1 MMLESSKYWFAPLT
15 EIQDEQGAKL
25 RPARSKVLESD
36 KLVKEGEEFTISL
49 ESFYVKQ
56 NYDKNST
63 GNDLLVRSWIKYG
76 NEPTAERVH
85 FFQKDVP
92 DEFIGENLPAEHI
105 FSKQDH
111 SENNRLFISLDITE
125 IDRGLKASSSINNT
139 ISNIS
144 GTFGAVFTAIL
155 PFAGVASDLVD
166 LLDKLRGGSRRNISV
181 FNSSLDL
188 YAQDSFEYPLRYGA
202 YVFFKEEV
210 QAIMYRL
217 LDLKLKPVS
226 DQLRGQNPLHDYV
239 VIKVVPGIIHSGD
252 SSELLTNQ
260 QIASVLSQ
268 LDENGRNDESKRTE
282 HFKFLQDTIKSANDM
297 RELDYFYDLKLQQKL
312 GKELS
317 ESQMQRYLEI
327 ANRLQKYIPD
337 F

>member
-1 MMLESSKYWFAPLT
+1 MLESSKYWFAPLT

-36 KLVKEGEEFTISL
+36 KLVKQGEAFTISL
-49 ESFYVKQ
+49 ESFYIKE
-56 NYDKNST
+56 NYDKDST
-63 GNDLLVRSWIKYG
+63 GNDLLVRSWVKYG
-76 NEPTAERVH
+76 NEPTTERIH

-92 DEFIGENLPAEHI
+92 DEFIGENLSAEHI

-125 IDRGLKASSSINNT
+125 IDKGLGSSSSINNT

-166 LLDKLRGGSRRNISV
+166 LLDRLRGGSKRNISV

-188 YAQDSFEYPLRYGA
+188 YAQDSYEYPLRYGA
-202 YVFFKEEV
+202 YVFFQDEV

-226 DQLRGQNPLHDYV
+226 DQLKGQNPLHDYV

-252 SSELLTNQ
+252 SRELLTNQ

-297 RELDYFYDLKLQQKL
+297 QELDYFYELKLQQKL

-327 ANRLQKYIPD
+327 AKKLQKYIPD
-337 F
+337 L

>member
-25 RPARSKVLESD
+25 KPARSKVLESD
-36 KLVKEGEEFTISL
+36 KLVKEGEAFTISL
-49 ESFYVKQ
+49 ESFYVKE
-56 NYDKNST
+56 NYDKDTT
-63 GNDLLVRSWIKYG
+63 GNDLLVRSWVKYG

-125 IDRGLKASSSINNT
+125 IDRGLRASSSINNT
-139 ISNIS
+139 ISTIS
-144 GTFGAVFTAIL
+144 GSFGAVFTAIL

-166 LLDKLRGGSRRNISV
+166 LLGKLRGGSKRNISV

-268 LDENGRNDESKRTE
+268 LDENESNDEAKRTE
-282 HFKFLQDTIKSANDM
+282 HFKFLQNTIKSANDM
-297 RELDYFYDLKLQQKL
+297 QELDYFYDLKLQQKL
-312 GKELS
+312 G
-317 ESQMQRYLEI
+317 
-327 ANRLQKYIPD
+327 
-337 F
+337 

>member
-1 MMLESSKYWFAPLT
+1 MLESNKYWFVSLN
-15 EIQDEQGAKL
+15 EIQNEQGAKL
-25 RPARSKVLESD
+25 RPARSKVLEKD
-36 KLVKEGEEFTISL
+36 RLIKEGEAFTISL
-49 ESFYVKQ
+49 ESFYVKG
-56 NYDKNST
+56 NYDQDSS
-63 GNDLLVRSWIKYG
+63 GNDLLVRAWVKYG
-76 NEPTAERVH
+76 NEPTADRVH

-105 FSKQDH
+105 LSKQDH

-139 ISNIS
+139 ISTIS
-144 GTFGAVFTAIL
+144 GTFGAVFTSIL

-166 LLDKLRGGSRRNISV
+166 LLDKLRNRKNISV

-188 YAQDSFEYPLRYGA
+188 YAEDSFEYPLRYGA

-226 DQLRGQNPLHDYV
+226 EQLRGQNPPHDYV

-252 SSELLTNQ
+252 SSKLLSNQ

-297 RELDYFYDLKLQQKL
+297 QELDYFYELKLQQKL

-327 ANRLQKYIPD
+327 AKKLQKYIPD
-337 F
+337 L

>member
-1 MMLESSKYWFAPLT
+1 MLESSKYWFAPLT

-49 ESFYVKQ
+49 ESFYVKE
-56 NYDKNST
+56 NYDKNSS
-63 GNDLLVRSWIKYG
+63 GNDLLVRSWVKYG

-92 DEFIGENLPAEHI
+92 NEFIGENLAAEHI

-111 SENNRLFISLDITE
+111 SEDNRLFISLDITE
-125 IDRGLKASSSINNT
+125 IDRGLRASSSINNT

-155 PFAGVASDLVD
+155 PFAGIASDLVD
-166 LLDKLRGGSRRNISV
+166 LLDKLRSRRNISV

-188 YAQDSFEYPLRYGA
+188 YAQDNYEYPLRYGA

-210 QAIMYRL
+210 EAIMYRL

-226 DQLRGQNPLHDYV
+226 DQLKDKNPLHDYV
-239 VIKVVPGIIHSGD
+239 VIKVVPGIIYSGD
-252 SSELLTNQ
+252 SRELLLNQ

-268 LDENGRNDESKRTE
+268 LDESGKHDEAKRKE
-282 HFKFLQDTIKSANDM
+282 HLNFLQDTIKSANDM
-297 RELDYFYDLKLQQKL
+297 RELDYFYSLKLQREL

-317 ESQMQRYLEI
+317 KSQMQRYLQI
-327 ANRLQKYIPD
+327 ADKLRKYIPD
-337 F
+337 L

>member
-1 MMLESSKYWFAPLT
+1 MLESNKYWFVSLN
-15 EIQDEQGAKL
+15 EIQNEQGAKL
-25 RPARSKVLESD
+25 RPARSKVLEKD
-36 KLVKEGEEFTISL
+36 RLIKEGEAFTISL
-49 ESFYVKQ
+49 ESFYVKG
-56 NYDKNST
+56 NYDQDSS
-63 GNDLLVRSWIKYG
+63 GNYLLVRSWMKYG

-105 FSKQDH
+105 LSKQDH

-139 ISNIS
+139 ISTIS
-144 GTFGAVFTAIL
+144 GTFGAVFTSIL

-166 LLDKLRGGSRRNISV
+166 LLDKLRNRKNISV

-188 YAQDSFEYPLRYGA
+188 YAQDNFEYPLRYGA

-210 QAIMYRL
+210 QGIMYRL

-226 DQLRGQNPLHDYV
+226 EQLWRQKPLHDYV

-252 SSELLTNQ
+252 SSELLSNQ

-297 RELDYFYDLKLQQKL
+297 QELDYFYDLKLQQKL

-317 ESQMQRYLEI
+317 ESEMQRYLEI
-327 ANRLQKYIPD
+327 AKKLQKYIPD
-337 F
+337 L